1 MSGFREKIP
10 TVETER
16 ISESEQAVRLLES
29 LIDSTAFETQVIS
42 VHARKY
48 QDKLTDVQRAIQSAV
63 KEQLKGRKAL
73 EEEVAFTMI
82 NEAEPGRFADVK
94 EAQQTLQAKWPI
106 AIRGAKERLLE
117 LNPTVQVNGEDLPY
131 TESEA
136 HARKAAEAQF
146 LTEKITAQ
154 KVMEEQRATIIEA
167 FDALKEELELR
178 KADPEFI
185 AALDVWGRSPNAAGE
200 RGEDGTG
207 FHAGIIHF
215 FEYRAYRDKAGRFY
229 GREGTYKAKHDLSIQ
244 AFIDFSR
251 ELATCTTQP
260 RPDLNPEVQKA
271 TLVGDEEGR
280 LRLMVFTKHGLF
292 LNAFKKVGDRMRVIT
307 AIPQDEKNFDKRVE
321 SEVYPKAARNRLNT
335 LSDQRKTLPL
345 ESYSG

>member
-10 TVETER
+10 TRETER
-16 ISESEQAVRLLES
+16 VSESEHAIRLLES

-48 QDKLTDVQRAIQSAV
+48 EDKLTDVQRAIQSAV

-73 EEEVAFTMI
+73 EEEVAFAMI
-82 NEAEPGRFADVK
+82 NEVEPGRFTDIK
-94 EAQQTLQAKWPI
+94 EAQRTLQAKWPL
-106 AIRGAKERLLE
+106 AMKAAKERLLVT
-117 LNPTVQVNGEDLPY
+117 NPLVQMNGEDLLY
-131 TESEA
+131 TETEA
-136 HARKAAEAQF
+136 AARNAAEAQF
-146 LTEKITAQ
+146 LVEKNTAQ
-154 KVMEEQRATIIEA
+154 KVMAEQRTSIVQT

-178 KADPEFI
+178 KTDPEFI

-207 FHAGIIHF
+207 FHAGVIHF

-229 GREGTYKAKHDLSIQ
+229 GREGVYKAKHDLSIQ

-251 ELATCTTQP
+251 ELATCTAQP
-260 RPDLNPEVQKA
+260 RPELNPEVQKA

-280 LRLMVFTKHGLF
+280 LRLMVFTRHGLF
-292 LNAFKKVGDRMRVIT
+292 LNAFQKLGDRMRVIT
-307 AIPQDEKNFDKRVE
+307 AIPQDEKNFDKRVD